1 MPIVVSPIVLI
12 QFVLLFLN
20 CILTIDMYNK
30 SHCTDSNKKCT
41 SYLRFPK
48 PEEDVAEQTIKFNF
62 KKSTPYCDPIESKKT
77 GGNMGK
83 LIVSILIMLSSL
95 VLVIVSLSKTGSDIS
110 EYVIN
115 ILLGITNLIV
125 SAFNFTIYDK
135 CLGSMNCDVN
145 SVTYVDGKG
154 LISSCNK
161 SVDMHGQ
168 AFGMYVTM
176 ILILIASI
184 IIPVV
189 IGASHLQ

>member
-30 SHCTDSNKKCT
+30 SHCTDSNKICT
-41 SYLRFPK
+41 SYVRFPK
-48 PEEDVAEQTIKFNF
+48 PEEDVEEQTIKFNF

-95 VLVIVSLSKTGSDIS
+95 VLVIVSLSKPNQGTL

-189 IGASHLQ
+189 IVASNV

>member
-1 MPIVVSPIVLI
+1 MAIPFNKFVLI

-95 VLVIVSLSKTGSDIS
+95 VLVISSKNT
-110 EYVIN
+110 YLALVIN

-145 SVTYVDGKG
+145 SVSYVDGKG

-184 IIPVV
+184 IIPTVV
-189 IGASHLQ
+189 IVASHI

>member
-1 MPIVVSPIVLI
+1 MAIPFNKFVLI

-95 VLVIVSLSKTGSDIS
+95 VLVISSKNTYLASFSKGIFNTVIDELLTYQLVIFFTLSPPSIS
-110 EYVIN
+110 N
-115 ILLGITNLIV
+115 P
-125 SAFNFTIYDK
+125 
-135 CLGSMNCDVN
+135 
-145 SVTYVDGKG
+145 
-154 LISSCNK
+154 
-161 SVDMHGQ
+161 
-168 AFGMYVTM
+168 
-176 ILILIASI
+176 SI
-184 IIPVV
+184 
-189 IGASHLQ
+189 